1 MIPDL
6 TLIQHHFDAN
16 EDIKIYPVADVH
28 FGAAEHMKREWEVFC
43 QTILKDPNAYI
54 ILGGDLINNGTKTS
68 VSNVYEEEY
77 RPREQKRIMTEM
89 LMPLKDRILCMVNG
103 NHERRNKD
111 VDNNPSYDIAC
122 KLDIETVYRENI
134 AFVKIRIGETDY
146 KRNGTKN
153 PTYVLAVTH
162 GTGGGALTGG
172 SVNRNERFG
181 YVLDGVDA
189 LIVGHTHKPFI
200 TQPAKIVVDSRN
212 NNVFIRPFKVISM
225 TSFLN
230 WGGYAAQKMLSPTS
244 FAPQVIT
251 LRGKRKEIKVE
262 M

>member
-1 MIPDL
+1 MLPDM
-6 TLIQHHFDAN
+6 TLIQHHFPKN
-16 EDIKIYPVADVH
+16 EDIKIYPVSDVH
-28 FGAAEHMKREWEVFC
+28 FGAAEHMKREWETFC
-43 QTILKDPNAYI
+43 QRVLNEPNAYI

-89 LMPLKDRILCMVNG
+89 LTPLKDRVLCMVNG

-134 AFVKIRIGETDY
+134 AFVKIQIGETGD
-146 KRNGTKN
+146 KRCGSRN
-153 PTYVLAVTH
+153 PTYVLVVTH
-162 GTGGGALTGG
+162 GAGGGILTGG
-172 SVNRNERFG
+172 SVNRTERFG
-181 YVLDGVDA
+181 YVLDGADMF
-189 LIVGHTHKPFI
+189 ISGHTHRPYV
-200 TQPAKIVVDSRN
+200 TQPSKIKIDPFN
-212 NNVFIRPFKVISM
+212 NKVSIRPFKVVSM
-225 TSFLN
+225 TSWMN
-230 WGGYAAQKMLSPTS
+230 WGGYAAQKMLPPTS

-251 LRGKRKEIKVE
+251 LCGNKKQIKVE